1 MGSIETYQ
9 GKPAPVTI
17 LTRLIPAV
25 LLAGTALSAQ
35 QATAQQTP
43 SYSAT
48 TERSTAELPAAAAS
62 APNFASAM
70 ALIAAGRWD
79 AASAAI
85 DAMPD
90 RELAAFARAELYV
103 AAGSPTVT
111 GPQLLALINEAP
123 TLPQAEQL
131 ARLAQRRGVT
141 SLPQLPAAQRLAWA
155 GSSPRRGNPRAVS
168 DPAAGLIRTSIQ
180 ERIRADDPAGAE
192 AILTGVETNL
202 SPEALTEWR
211 QRVAWS
217 YYIENDV
224 PNARRVAAL
233 AQQGSGDWVAHA
245 DWAAGLAAWRDNDCR
260 AAMAAFRNVAG
271 RATEPEIEASGH
283 FWYARAATRCGEAH
297 EAAPALRRAAAL
309 DETFYGLLAA
319 EALGIRTQR
328 RADNREAEE
337 RRLTRNA
344 NVRAAIELAAIGNL
358 DLAGEALRH
367 QARIG
372 PASDHAALAMLAG
385 SLGLPETQLFLA
397 HNAPRGARPDAPAR
411 FPAPRWMP
419 AGGWR
424 ISPALVYAHTLQES
438 QFRQNVVSPA
448 GAIGLMQLMPGTAR
462 MMGLGAMGSR
472 LTDPATNLE
481 LGQAYIE
488 HLRDSTATGGAL
500 PKVIAAYNAG
510 PTPVERWNVEIQDGG
525 DPLLWI
531 ESIPYWETRAY
542 VGTVLR
548 NLWIYENEMGVAG
561 DSRRELAQGRWP
573 RVPAAPQAAQV
584 ASLSSPVFA
593 ARR

>member
-1 MGSIETYQ
+1 MIIMPKSRLFLLV
-9 GKPAPVTI
+9 PL
-17 LTRLIPAV
+17 LTGV
-25 LLAGTALSAQ
+25 ALFASKASAQ
-35 QATAQQTP
+35 QTANFSP
-43 SYSAT
+43 AP
-48 TERSTAELPAAAAS
+48 EMPAPEAAAV
-62 APNFASAM
+62 PNGPATFANAM
-70 ALIAAGRWD
+70 AQIGARQWD
-79 AASAAI
+79 AARATI
-85 DAMPD
+85 DAMSD

-103 AAGSPTVT
+103 AAGSPTVQ
-111 GPQLLALINEAP
+111 GEALRTLIAEAP

-131 ARLAQRRGVT
+131 ARLAQRRGMT
-141 SLPQLPAAQRLAWA
+141 GLPSLPSAQRLAWA

-168 DPAAGLIRTSIQ
+168 DPAAGLIRNAIQ
-180 ERIRADDPAGAE
+180 QNIRDDNPAGAE
-192 AILTGVETNL
+192 AILTGVESSL

-217 YYIENDV
+217 YYIENDI

-271 RATEPEIEASGH
+271 RASEPEIEASGH
-283 FWYARAATRCGEAH
+283 FWYARAATRCGEPQ

-309 DETFYGLLAA
+309 EETFYGLLAQ
-319 EALGIRTQR
+319 EMLGVGPASQR
-328 RADNREAEE
+328 NSDREADE

-344 NVRAAIELAAIGNL
+344 NVRAAIELAAVGNL
-358 DLAGEALRH
+358 SLAAEVLRH

-372 PASDHAALAMLAG
+372 PASDHAALAVLAG

-397 HNAPRGARPDAPAR
+397 HNAPSGIRPDSPAR
-411 FPAPRWMP
+411 FPAPRWQP
-419 AGGWR
+419 SSGWR
-424 ISPALVYAHTLQES
+424 VSPALVYAHTLQES

-462 MMGLGAMGSR
+462 MMGLASMGNR
-472 LTDPATNLE
+472 LTDPATNLA

-488 HLRDSTATGGAL
+488 HLRDTSATGGAL

-548 NLWIYENEMGVAG
+548 NLWVYENELGVAG
-561 DSRRELAQGRWP
+561 DSRRDLAQGRWP
-573 RVPAAPQAAQV
+573 RVPEAPRNAQIAGWGSAV
-584 ASLSSPVFA
+584 TT